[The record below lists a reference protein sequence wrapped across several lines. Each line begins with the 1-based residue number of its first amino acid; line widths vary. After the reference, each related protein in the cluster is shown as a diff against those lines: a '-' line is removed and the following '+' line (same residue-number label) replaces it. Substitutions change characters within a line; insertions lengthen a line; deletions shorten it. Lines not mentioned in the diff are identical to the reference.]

1 MLTSETLQS
10 ARNPSL
16 FTSKSWLISCGI
28 AVIIIMM
35 AIPRITGASWRSI
48 VTPMDMREIDGHQV
62 HWESIVVLRS
72 VHTATARMPLREV
85 ISGFNTDEYRAL
97 LPIYLSAIW
106 TALTGSYFWGETI
119 AELFWWWLGSV
130 CTVALARRLRC
141 SWLVATI
148 AGILTATSPLGVA
161 HVGALGFHTAS
172 SMALPVATLL
182 AWDALHTETH
192 IAYVRVLRLGFA
204 IFVSSITYT
213 YQWVLIPWLLGLGL
227 VSQRPKPWFM
237 TVLGGI
243 TVFAAITASSQA
255 VLQAGGLVA
264 RPHLND
270 PVVVITDRARP
281 ILEANIYQTNQLLLY
296 WIYSLLRAIFD
307 TILFYHPI
315 IIFFTLLGAL
325 QGSTLRNV
333 WLFLAITLSILQSTI
348 YGLAWVSM
356 TSFPLVY
363 ISSAQGIVSIAYY
376 THHYLSFV
384 RFHFLQDVLF
394 SFLFIFLITICVVMS
409 TNLDLFG
416 YDQFVIRWWG
426 SWYIP
431 H

>member
-1 MLTSETLQS
+1 M
-10 ARNPSL
+10 
-16 FTSKSWLISCGI
+16 
-28 AVIIIMM
+28 AV
-35 AIPRITGASWRSI
+35 PRITGPSWRSI
-48 VTPMDMREIDGHQV
+48 VTPMDMREVNGHQV

-72 VHTATARMPLREV
+72 VHTATAQMPLREV

-97 LPIYLSAIW
+97 MPIYFAAIW
-106 TALTGSYFWGETI
+106 TVLTGSYFWGETI

-141 SWLVATI
+141 SWLVSTI
-148 AGILTATSPLGVA
+148 AGLLTAASPLGVA

-182 AWDALHTETH
+182 AWDALHTETQST
-192 IAYVRVLRLGFA
+192 YVKMLRVGFA

-227 VSQRPKPWFM
+227 VSQRPRSWFL
-237 TVLGGI
+237 TVVGGI
-243 TVFAAITASSQA
+243 TAFAAISGLAKA

-270 PVVVITDRARP
+270 PVAVIVDRVRP
-281 ILEANIYQTNQLLLY
+281 ILETNIQQINELLVFF
-296 WIYSLLRAIFD
+296 IISLFNAFID
-307 TILFYHPI
+307 MILFYHPI
-315 IIFFTLLGAL
+315 IAFFTLLGAL
-325 QGSTLRNV
+325 HGPKLRNS
-333 WLFLAITLSILQSTI
+333 WLLFAVIISVFQSTI
-348 YGLAWVSM
+348 YGLAWISM

-363 ISSAQGIVSIAYY
+363 ISSAQGIM
-376 THHYLSFV
+376 
-384 RFHFLQDVLF
+384 RFSCGVFYFTNFLD
-394 SFLFIFLITICVVMS
+394 LFIFKNLFIRLLLLLFIIFCIIIS

-426 SWYIP
+426 SWYVP